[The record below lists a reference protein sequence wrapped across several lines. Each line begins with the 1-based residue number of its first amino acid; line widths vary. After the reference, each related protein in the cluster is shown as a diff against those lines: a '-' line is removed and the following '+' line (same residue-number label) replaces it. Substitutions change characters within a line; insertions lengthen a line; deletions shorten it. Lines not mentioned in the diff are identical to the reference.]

1 MRIEMEDGA
10 EIENMYDAEGTLR
23 QRKHIGSDDTEIAV
37 TDYSGVWEFK
47 NGALSRINIP
57 GGYIQG
63 DSVYFYIADQQGNI
77 RQVWNASTGQTVQ
90 DNHYYPYGAMFGES
104 AAVEYVNAMAGI
116 NNIASINAEVSANPY
131 RYGGKEWLMQEGLNY
146 YDFAARQYD
155 PTTGRFIHPD
165 PLNGKYPHL
174 SSYLYCA
181 GNPINAT
188 DPTGM
193 AVIYDMNGAYV
204 GTTDEGFTGGVYIY
218 NGTTNI
224 DFSEYTEDELKNSES
239 LILFSYEELASSLSE
254 NVKQA
259 IFNNILSHFNYTYIY
274 NEMFH
279 MSRIYGEGIEVID
292 INALPESNWRTYVT
306 FRNGIAVGLPKIY
319 GGGDFIERH
328 EATVGNIVATL
339 LVHEW
344 FTHGIKNIGFDDN
357 LHHLAYKNVIDWKP
371 LWNLTTDRYKGF
383 IMDHFKYYYETETN
397 MKLVDY
403 YYQNLYNKYI
413 KFYQNGK

>member
-104 AAVEYVNAMAGI
+104 AAVEYVNAMSTNLAG
-116 NNIASINAEVSANPY
+116 SSVNPY

-188 DPTGM
+188 DPTGL

-204 GTTDEGFTGGVYIY
+204 GTTDEGFTGGIYIY

-224 DFSEYTEDELKNSES
+224 DFSEYTEDEL
-239 LILFSYEELASSLSE
+239 LSSDFDIRYINEWNLTLGLYL
-254 NVKQA
+254 V
-259 IFNNILSHFNYTYIY
+259 IFNDIITNFDGLQIFDEIFKLSKIDSGQIRYLYDSDSDAFWGTSFYNFTKKEYIYPPIISFSNDFTKTYEATVENILS
-274 NEMFH
+274 
-279 MSRIYGEGIEVID
+279 
-292 INALPESNWRTYVT
+292 
-306 FRNGIAVGLPKIY
+306 
-319 GGGDFIERH
+319 
-328 EATVGNIVATL
+328 TV

-344 FTHGIKNIGFDDN
+344 YSHGIKHIGDEN
-357 LHHLAYKNVIDWKP
+357 HVIAYENVIRCKD
-371 LWNLTTDRYKGF
+371 LWDKTTSRYKYFVLGKIHHF
-383 IMDHFKYYYETETN
+383 IEADCKRKLTES
-397 MKLVDY
+397 LY
-403 YYQNLYNKYI
+403 INLI
-413 KFYQNGK
+413 KEYGK